1 MSRIFSSAEP
11 GPQLTWTAM
20 TSAMTCSLLDRYVLS
35 LLDRGVDTPY
45 ALQRDGGLSLG
56 ASTPALRRLA
66 EARVVKRTEERGA
79 TNRPR
84 HIYTLT
90 ASGRELARNGWR
102 EYFHAGRFPSD
113 LDSILRLSDMA
124 AHCGVSA
131 AEVARFLKTASE
143 RTATVA
149 RRVAAVPEPGDGLMY
164 LSMRSRCE
172 AARLKAESDV
182 LGQMAAEIS
191 TGRSRLLRSRKKS
204 KSTSGVPQKS

>member
-1 MSRIFSSAEP
+1 MRLP
-11 GPQLTWTAM
+11 V
-20 TSAMTCSLLDRYVLS
+20 LDLYVLS
-35 LLDRGVDTPY
+35 LLDHGLETAY
-45 ALQRDGGLSLG
+45 SFQREVGLSLG
-56 ASTPALRRLA
+56 ASTPSLRRLM
-66 EARVVKRTEERGA
+66 EARLVKRKEEEGT

-84 HIYTLT
+84 HVYTLT
-90 ASGRELARNGWR
+90 LSGRERARNGWR
-102 EYFHAGRFPSD
+102 EYLHAGRLPSD

-124 AHCGVSA
+124 AHYGASA

-143 RTATVA
+143 RTATIS
-149 RRVAAVPEPGDGLMY
+149 RRVAAVPEPGNGLMY